1 MSEVIV
7 KLTADHIKI
16 KGGEY
21 VQDLVRCI
29 DCKWYNGNNCT
40 IIPWRNG
47 LVVAIDF
54 CSHGERRDQ

>member
-21 VQDLVRCI
+21 VQDLVRC
-29 DCKWYNGNNCT
+29 DKCKFWLECEYPMAAGND
-40 IIPWRNG
+40 G
-47 LVVAIDF
+47 F
-54 CSHGERRDQ
+54 CSYGERKDQ